1 MRRVDATTVVMLHHS
16 PHCRHSLHCIIP
28 PYLLDCL
35 ADCADDFANSANAIT
50 KADVRAWLNP
60 TQLQSDKLRQDRMG
74 FHPGA
79 HRPAIAATASQGKTR
94 QIYDAQN
101 QGPSR
106 LPGKLVRSEGQTP
119 PQLSDP
125 AVNEAY
131 DHSGITY
138 DFYSQIFARNS
149 LDNQGMA
156 LVSSVHVGKNLNNAF
171 WTGEQMAYG
180 DGDGKLFTRFTKSL
194 DVVGHELS
202 HGVITY
208 SADLTYQNE
217 SGALNEHYADVLGM
231 LTRQWFTKTDA
242 ASADWLVGKD
252 IMGPAATARSL
263 RTFAAGKAYENDTYF
278 GTDPQPKNL
287 RDQYRGS
294 DDNGGVHINSG
305 IPNHAFYRFAV
316 ELKGNAW
323 ETAGKL
329 WYDTLLTLKP
339 GTQFVDMVQATDKT
353 AVALHGSGSAVQ
365 RALTMAWKAVGF

>member
-1 MRRVDATTVVMLHHS
+1 MLYHS
-16 PHCRHSLHCIIP
+16 PSCRHGLHCIIP

-35 ADCADDFANSANAIT
+35 SDCADATSPASADLNM
-50 KADVRAWLNP
+50 KAWLAQ
-60 TQLQSDKLRQDRMG
+60 TQRQSDTLRQDRMG

-79 HRPAIAATASQGKTR
+79 HMPAIAATASQGKTR
-94 QIYDAQN
+94 EIYDARN
-101 QGPSR
+101 LGTST

-119 PQLSDP
+119 PQISDP

-138 DFYSQIFARNS
+138 DFYNQVFARNS
-149 LDNQGMA
+149 LDGRGLA

-171 WTGEQMAYG
+171 WTGQQMAYG

-217 SGALNEHYADVLGM
+217 SGALNEHYADVMGM

-252 IMGPAATARSL
+252 TMGPAATARSL
-263 RTFAAGKAYENDTYF
+263 RTFTAGKAYENDTYF
-278 GTDPQPKNL
+278 GTDPQPKNV

-305 IPNHAFYRFAV
+305 IPNHAFYRFAI

-323 ETAGKL
+323 ETAGKV

-365 RALTMAWKAVGF
+365 RALMMAWKAVGL

>member
-1 MRRVDATTVVMLHHS
+1 M
-16 PHCRHSLHCIIP
+16 
-28 PYLLDCL
+28 LDCL
-35 ADCADDFANSANAIT
+35 GDCVDLT
-50 KADVRAWLNP
+50 GEVDVSTWLAK
-60 TQLQSDKLRQDRMG
+60 TRRQSNQLRQERMG

-79 HRPAIAATASQGKTR
+79 HMPAMAAVASQGKTR

-101 QGPSR
+101 LGASR
-106 LPGKLVRSEGQTP
+106 LPGKLVRSEGQP
-119 PQLSDP
+119 PLPADP

-131 DHSGITY
+131 EHSGITY
-138 DFYSQIFARNS
+138 DFYDQLFARNS
-149 LDNQGMA
+149 LDDRGMA

-171 WTGEQMAYG
+171 WTGAQMAYG

-202 HGVITY
+202 HGVIAY

-242 ASADWLVGKD
+242 ARADWLVGKD

-263 RTFAAGKAYENDTYF
+263 RTFTAGKAYENDAYF
-278 GTDPQPKNL
+278 GTDPQPKNQ
-287 RDQYRGS
+287 RDQYRGP

-305 IPNHAFYRFAV
+305 IPNHAFYRFAL

-339 GTQFVDMVQATDKT
+339 ATQFVDMVQATDRT
-353 AVALHGSGSAVQ
+353 AVALHGNGSAVQ

>member
-1 MRRVDATTVVMLHHS
+1 MSHHS
-16 PHCRHSLHCIIP
+16 TNCRHGLHCIIP

-35 ADCADDFANSANAIT
+35 SDCADGASPLSTDLNL
-50 KADVRAWLNP
+50 KAWLP
-60 TQLQSDKLRQDRMG
+60 QTRLQSDTLRQDRMG
-74 FHPGA
+74 FHPGV
-79 HRPAIAATASQGKTR
+79 HMPAIAATASQSKTR
-94 QIYDAQN
+94 QIYNAQN
-101 QGPSR
+101 LGTSS

-119 PQLSDP
+119 PQISDP

-138 DFYSQIFARNS
+138 DFYNQVFARNS
-149 LDNQGMA
+149 LDGRGLA

-171 WTGEQMAYG
+171 WTGQQMAYG

-208 SADLTYQNE
+208 SADLIYQNE
-217 SGALNEHYADVLGM
+217 SGALNEHYADVMGM

-242 ASADWLVGKD
+242 VSADWLVGKD

-278 GTDPQPKNL
+278 GTDPQPKNI

-305 IPNHAFYRFAV
+305 IPNHAFYRFAI

-353 AVALHGSGSAVQ
+353 AVALHGKGSAVQ
-365 RALTMAWKAVGF
+365 RALTMAWKAVGL